1 MHNYKELKVW
11 KRAIDFAQQ
20 IYQATKTFPPEEKF
34 GLISQLRRAAVSV
47 PSNIAEGAG
56 RNTKGEFGQF
66 LGIANGSLCEI
77 ETQIIIARNL
87 ELIEKEAFES
97 ISEEIDHLQRMLFNL
112 KKTLRLVAL
121 RTTQY

>member
-11 KRAIDFAQQ
+11 KRAIDFAQL
-20 IYQATKTFPPEEKF
+20 IYQTTKDFPAEEKF

-66 LGIANGSLCEI
+66 LGIASGSLCEI
-77 ETQIIIARNL
+77 ETQTIIAKNL
-87 ELIEKEAFES
+87 ELIGKEAFES

-112 KKTLRLVAL
+112 KKSLR
-121 RTTQY
+121 